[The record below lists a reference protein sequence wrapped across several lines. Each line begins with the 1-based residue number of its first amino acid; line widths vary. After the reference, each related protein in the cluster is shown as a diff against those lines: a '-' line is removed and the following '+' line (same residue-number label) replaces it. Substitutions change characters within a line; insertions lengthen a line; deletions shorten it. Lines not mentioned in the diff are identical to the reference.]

1 MDYYII
7 YKPFGVHSQFQ
18 PVGEQLGLGS
28 LHEFPKDVY
37 PVGRLD
43 ADSEGLLL
51 LTNDPRVNKKLL
63 DPTFKHYRTYYVQ
76 VEGTITQEAIDR
88 LCKGVSISI
97 DGKEYRTAPAKA
109 RIIESPELPERNPPI
124 RFRKTVPDS
133 WLELSITEG
142 KNRQVKRMTAAV
154 GFPTLRLVRWKIEDL
169 AMDHPESGKVVQ
181 MEKSEVYKK
190 LKL

>member
-1 MDYYII
+1 
-7 YKPFGVHSQFQ
+7 
-18 PVGEQLGLGS
+18 LGS

-88 LCKGVSISI
+88 LCKGVNISI
-97 DGKEYRTAPAKA
+97 DGKEYRTAQ
-109 RIIESPELPERNPPI
+109 L
-124 RFRKTVPDS
+124 
-133 WLELSITEG
+133 
-142 KNRQVKRMTAAV
+142 RQK
-154 GFPTLRLVRWKIEDL
+154 L
-169 AMDHPESGKVVQ
+169 
-181 MEKSEVYKK
+181 
-190 LKL
+190 LKLRNYLNVILPFGLEKKFRILG